1 MKEIFANITAD
12 ITIFDIIDILVVTFI
27 IYKVLGFI
35 RETRAQQLVKGIL
48 VLVAVFLLSDLLN
61 LNTINWILRT
71 TMTMGVIALV
81 ILFQPEL
88 RRALERMGRGGFFL
102 NRFNGDKSQAKVV
115 VDSIVDAVDSFS
127 GSGTGALIVI
137 EGEVSLGDIAENGTV
152 LNAEI
157 SPELLGNIFYKG
169 SPLHDGAVIIR
180 DDKVFAAG
188 CGLILTASLDIGK
201 ELGTRHRAAIG
212 ITENSDAVTIIV
224 SEENGIISVAR
235 GGKLQRFLD
244 SKGLEK
250 LLLTL
255 YIDEN
260 QEQKGILSLLKNPA
274 LENSVKKTGL
284 FQGKDEKKEGEKNPD
299 KAQDKEPA
307 PVNMPEATV
316 NNMKGGDEDA

>member
-48 VLVAVFLLSDLLN
+48 VLVAVFLVSDVLN
-61 LNTINWILRT
+61 LNTINWIMRT
-71 TMTMGVIALV
+71 TMTMGVIAIV

-102 NRFNGDKSQAKVV
+102 NRFSGDKSQAKVV
-115 VDSIVDAVDSFS
+115 VDSIVEAVDSFS
-127 GSGTGALIVI
+127 GSRTGALIVI
-137 EGEVSLGDIAENGTV
+137 EREVSLGDIAENGTV

-188 CGLILTASLDIGK
+188 CVLPLTARLDIGK
-201 ELGTRHRAAIG
+201 ELGTRHRSAIG
-212 ITENSDAVTIIV
+212 ITENSDAVTIVV

-244 SKGLEK
+244 AKALEK

-260 QEQKGILSLLKNPA
+260 QEQRSLFSFLKSP
-274 LENSVKKTGL
+274 SVDKIVKKDLPVT
-284 FQGKDEKKEGEKNPD
+284 
-299 KAQDKEPA
+299 DKEE
-307 PVNMPEATV
+307 NK
-316 NNMKGGDEDA
+316 KGGYGDA